1 MKYADIIQS
10 ILSYNNGA
18 IETLNGVWYQ
28 DIRKTVKLYANVNFK
43 TEGAEL
49 MKEQMIDL
57 LESLESSKCRLRAV
71 NAKRK

>member
-1 MKYADIIQS
+1 MKYADIIQK

-18 IETLNGVWYQ
+18 IETLNGVYYQ
-28 DIRKTVKLYANVNFK
+28 NIYKTVKLYANVTFK

-57 LESLESSKCRLRAV
+57 LESLKSKKTWKGRV
-71 NAKRK
+71 NIKRK

>member
-10 ILSYNNGA
+10 ILSYKNGA
-18 IETLNGVWYQ
+18 IETLNGVYYQ
-28 DIRKTVKLYANVNFK
+28 NIHKTVKLYANVTFK